1 MQPEF
6 ASARSR
12 PGTVDEADRICRVAF
27 GTFVGVPQ
35 PESFFGDAD
44 MVRTRWQADPGAALA
59 AEVGGRLAGSNFAA
73 NWGSVGFFGP
83 LTVAP
88 EYWDRAIGQR
98 LLDATMEL
106 FEAWGTR
113 HAGLFT
119 FAQSAKHVGL
129 YQKYGFWPRFLTA
142 VMSSPVRPDSGQGSV
157 RLSAM
162 DEAGRAGAMAAVR
175 ELTDA
180 VYPGLDVSLEIESV
194 LAQGLGDTVLIDDA
208 SGLQGVAICHVGAG
222 TEAGG
227 DVLHQV
233 RRRPARSRRRAL
245 PPAGTSGPPAAEP
258 PEAEPGQGQGEGQE
272 DRGLGPLEGPVA
284 AGGLVGDGLPD
295 AVAGQAGRPALC
307 GAPFARRLASW
318 QAAGIVLTGCPA
330 ALMAPLDRIQAP
342 GWPGT
347 AGRL

>member
-1 MQPEF
+1 M
-6 ASARSR
+6 ASVIKAVQDTDAAGVRVR
-12 PGTVDEADRICRVAF
+12 PLAAGDLDEADRICRVAF

-59 AEVGGRLAGSNFAA
+59 AEVDGRLAGSNFAA

-88 EYWDRAIGQR
+88 ECWDRAIGQR

-142 VMSSPVRPDSGQGSV
+142 VMTSPVQPDSGQGSV
-157 RLSAM
+157 RLSAV
-162 DEAGRAGAMAAVR
+162 DEPGRAGAMAAVR

-180 VYPGLDVSLEIESV
+180 VYPGLDVGLEIESV

-208 SGLQGVAICHVGAG
+208 SGLQGVAICHAGAG
-222 TEAGG
+222 TEAGSG
-227 DVLHQV
+227 TCYVKFGAV
-233 RRRPARSRRRAL
+233 RP
-245 PPAGTSGPPAAEP
+245 GPGAERLFGMLIDACHGLAAELGASVLVAGANAGRDRAWRTMAEQGFRRNFQGVTMHRP
-258 PEAEPGQGQGEGQE
+258 NEPGYSTS
-272 DRGLGPLEGPVA
+272 DSFVIDDWR
-284 AGGLVGDGLPD
+284 
-295 AVAGQAGRPALC
+295 
-307 GAPFARRLASW
+307 
-318 QAAGIVLTGCPA
+318 
-330 ALMAPLDRIQAP
+330 
-342 GWPGT
+342 
-347 AGRL
+347 